1 MVWYFYT
8 NADESLQIFIG
19 ILLIIAIVFLLFA
32 NIYFFISEKIK
43 NRIGNEAA
51 KKEIDKKRNE
61 SKETC

>member
-8 NADESLQIFIG
+8 NADESLQIFFG

-61 SKETC
+61 SK